1 LIKRYCQY
9 ASSNKPS
16 QTCHHKQA
24 MKNLTA
30 EKRKQQ
36 LLTIF
41 DAAVAAVSG
50 QQAVEHAIDNDS
62 AYDPDTIIAVG
73 KAAVGMCRGALNRFP
88 KAKQAFVVT
97 KYDHADADILSR
109 QNVTVMETAHPV
121 PDQQSLKAGAELR
134 SLVQSLTMDSRL
146 LLLMS
151 GGASALSESLPDGM
165 SLDDLQSITDDML
178 STGKTIGEIN
188 RKRKEFSQI
197 KDGKLIA
204 QFEGAEIRVYAISDV
219 EGDSIA
225 TIGSGLG
232 DCHRAQVKANS
243 SIIASNQISRE
254 KAQASATNL
263 GLNVKLNEETLYGD
277 VFELAKNIGTF
288 LKTAESGVYIWGGE
302 PTIMLP
308 DKPGQGGRNQSL
320 ALALSEHIQG
330 RDDITILVAGTD
342 GTDGPT
348 NAAGGIVD
356 GDTCSDSA
364 AVADALQRADAGSY
378 LRKQNNLLV
387 TGPTNT
393 NVMDLAIVIIDGA

>member
-1 LIKRYCQY
+1 
-9 ASSNKPS
+9 
-16 QTCHHKQA
+16 

-50 QQAVEHAIDNDS
+50 QQAVEHAIENDS
-62 AYDPDTIIAVG
+62 TYDPDTIIAVG

-88 KAKQAFVVT
+88 GVKQAFVVT
-97 KYDHADADILSR
+97 KYDHADEDILSR

-134 SLVQSLTMDSRL
+134 SLVQSLAADSRL
-146 LLLMS
+146 LLLVS
-151 GGASALSESLPDGM
+151 GGASALSELLPDGM
-165 SLDDLQSITDDML
+165 SLEDLQTITDNML

-243 SIIASNQISRE
+243 SIVASNKISRE
-254 KAQASATNL
+254 KAQTIATDLDLDVN
-263 GLNVKLNEETLYGD
+263 LNEETLYGD
-277 VFELAKNIGTF
+277 VFDIANKIGAI
-288 LKTAESGVYIWGGE
+288 LKTAKSGVYIWGGE

-308 DKPGQGGRNQSL
+308 DNPGQGGRNQSL
-320 ALALSEHIQG
+320 ALALSEHIEG

-356 GDTCSDSA
+356 GDTFCDPA
-364 AVADALQRADAGSY
+364 VVADSLQRADAGSY
-378 LRKQNNLLV
+378 LLKQNNLLI

-393 NVMDLAIVIIDGA
+393 NVMDLAIAIID